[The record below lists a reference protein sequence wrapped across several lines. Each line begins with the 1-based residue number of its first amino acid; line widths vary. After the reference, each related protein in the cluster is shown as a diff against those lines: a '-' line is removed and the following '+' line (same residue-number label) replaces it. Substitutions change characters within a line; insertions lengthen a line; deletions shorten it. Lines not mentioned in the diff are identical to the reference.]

1 MNPER
6 DALRNPS
13 VGPLQT
19 SKVGRKKRALLLG
32 QRQELKSVVISS
44 AVPHDCPHVP
54 NYRRYWK
61 CKGQCQDF
69 THSELLG
76 QKRSDSCYRKI
87 LTLPVQ
93 PLVSLFQQQLHRDRK
108 VGKVPWESPV
118 ASVRFSPNM
127 LSAWCGQFLRPLSGW
142 RVKLFSVRQT

>member
-32 QRQELKSVVISS
+32 QRQELKSVMIFT

-54 NYRRYWK
+54 NYSRYGK
-61 CKGQCQDF
+61 GKGQCQDF

-76 QKRSDSCYRKI
+76 QKRTDSCYRKI
-87 LTLPVQ
+87 LTLPGQ
-93 PLVSLFQQQLHRDRK
+93 PLVSLFQQQLYRDRK
-108 VGKVPWESPV
+108 VGAIPRESPV
-118 ASVRFSPNM
+118 ASVRFGRNM
-127 LSAWCGQFLRPLSGW
+127 LCAWC
-142 RVKLFSVRQT
+142 